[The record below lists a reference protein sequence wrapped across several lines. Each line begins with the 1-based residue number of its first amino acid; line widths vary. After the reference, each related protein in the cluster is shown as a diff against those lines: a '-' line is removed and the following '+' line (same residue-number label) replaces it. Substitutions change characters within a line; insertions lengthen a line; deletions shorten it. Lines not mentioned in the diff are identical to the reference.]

1 MPTPFDGPTFSG
13 VALTLDW
20 VERAVARITLTRP
33 AQMNTL
39 SLEFLA
45 EFDRA
50 LDLVELESTRA
61 LIVTGQERAFCCGA
75 HLRYFAGPQASIFD
89 PFASRDRYFARIAVL
104 FDRLEELRFPTIAAV
119 NGYALGGGCE
129 LALSCDF
136 RVLAEHA
143 KIGLP
148 ETKIGAVAGAGGV
161 QKLLRHVGRGKAL
174 DWILRGTHLDAAT
187 ADRWGLC
194 SAVVPGDSLLQTAL
208 DRPRAAQARAARRRA
223 VKRSIYVSEDADL
236 RTARRF
242 GIEALCMLVGGD
254 EWKEGMSAFSEKRPP
269 TFDAC
274 EGKRQPSALSPH
286 MYCVLRIHRQY
297 KYERLPN
304 RKHN

>member
-1 MPTPFDGPTFSG
+1 MTTTFEGPAFTG
-13 VALTLDW
+13 VAVTLDW

-39 SLEFLA
+39 TLELLA
-45 EFDRA
+45 EFGRA
-50 LDLVELESTRA
+50 LDEIDGEGTRA
-61 LIVTGQERAFCCGA
+61 LIVTGQDRAFCCGA
-75 HLRYFAGPQASIFD
+75 HLRYFAGEQASIFD
-89 PFASRDRYFARIAVL
+89 PFASRDPYFARIAVL

-136 RVLAEHA
+136 RVLAESA

-194 SAVVPGDSLLQTAL
+194 SAVVPDGRLLQTAIEL
-208 DRPRAAQARAARRRA
+208 AVELRGRGPRAVAQS
-223 VKRSIYVSEDADL
+223 KRSIYVSEDCDL
-236 RTARRF
+236 RSARRF
-242 GIEALCMLVGGD
+242 GIEALSILVGGE
-254 EWKEGMSAFSEKRPP
+254 EWKEGMGAFDEKRAP
-269 TFDAC
+269 TFD
-274 EGKRQPSALSPH
+274 RW
-286 MYCVLRIHRQY
+286 
-297 KYERLPN
+297 
-304 RKHN
+304 

>member
-1 MPTPFDGPTFSG
+1 MPNTFDGPTFSG

-39 SLEFLA
+39 SHEFLA
-45 EFDRA
+45 EFDQA
-50 LDLVELESTRA
+50 LDLVDAESTRA
-61 LIVTGQERAFCCGA
+61 LIVTGQDRAFCCGA
-75 HLRYFAGPQASIFD
+75 HLRYFSGPQASIFD
-89 PFASRDRYFARIAVL
+89 PFASRDPYFARIAVL
-104 FDRLEELRFPTIAAV
+104 FDRLEELSFPTIAAV
-119 NGYALGGGCE
+119 NGFALGGGCE

-136 RVLAEHA
+136 RVLAESA

-194 SAVVPGDSLLQTAL
+194 SAVVPGDKLLQTAIDL
-208 DRPRAAQARAARRRA
+208 AVELRQLGPRAVAQS
-223 VKRSIYVSEDADL
+223 KRSIYVSEDADL

-242 GIEALCMLVGGD
+242 GIEALSILVGGE
-254 EWKEGMSAFSEKRPP
+254 EWKEGMGAFNEKRPP
-269 TFDAC
+269 TFD
-274 EGKRQPSALSPH
+274 RW
-286 MYCVLRIHRQY
+286 
-297 KYERLPN
+297 
-304 RKHN
+304 